1 MTPQQI
7 FARMRERWLAG
18 EPTYDGD
25 MLAED
30 VVVETPFAAP
40 GRATRTE
47 GRERVLEQTRVGR
60 AGFPVRFDDCRN
72 VVVHETADPD
82 VIIVEYEL
90 AGTHLGTGV
99 RASAPF
105 IGVLRTRDG
114 LLVGWREYQHTM
126 AIAAALASG

>member
-1 MTPQQI
+1 MTPQEM
-7 FARMRERWLAG
+7 FGRMRERWLAG
-18 EPTYDGD
+18 EPGYDDG
-25 MLAED
+25 MLADD

-40 GRATRTE
+40 GRPTRTE
-47 GRERVLEQTRVGR
+47 GKERVLAHTREGR

-72 VVVHETADPD
+72 VMIHQTGDPD
-82 VIIVEYEL
+82 VIVVEYEL

-114 LLVGWREYQHTM
+114 LLAGWREYQHTM
-126 AIAAALASG
+126 AIAAALGA